1 MSKHDVSTQVNEVN
15 RIASGSEFHGALN
28 SNSDIRID
36 GFFEGKITTTGKLVI
51 GDSARLI
58 GEAVAKS
65 CDVWGEMDGKLLLKE
80 YFGLRKTGVFKGK
93 IACNKVFI
101 EEGGVF
107 NGSCKI
113 ISEQEFEE
121 NIKSLIDTDSKQQT
135 V

>member
-1 MSKHDVSTQVNEVN
+1 MSKHEISTQVNEVN
-15 RIASGSEFHGALN
+15 RIASGSEFRGSLN

-51 GDSARLI
+51 GDSAHLV

-65 CDVWGEMDGKLLLKE
+65 CDVWGEMDGKILLKE
-80 YFGLRKTGVFKGK
+80 YFGLRKTGIFKGK

-107 NGSCKI
+107 NGSCRI
-113 ISEQEFEE
+113 ISELEFEDG
-121 NIKSLIDTDSKQQT
+121 IKALTEVESKQGI
-135 V
+135 

>member
-1 MSKHDVSTQVNEVN
+1 MSKHEVSKQVNEVN
-15 RIASGSEFHGALN
+15 RIASGSEFCGSLN

-58 GEAVAKS
+58 GEAVARS
-65 CDVWGEMDGKLLLKE
+65 CDVWGEMDGNLLLKE
-80 YFGLRKTGVFKGK
+80 YFGLRKTGSFKGK

-113 ISEQEFEE
+113 INEE
-121 NIKSLIDTDSKQQT
+121 ELKQLL
-135 V
+135 

>member
-1 MSKHDVSTQVNEVN
+1 MSKHEVSTQINEVN
-15 RIASGSEFHGALN
+15 RIASGSEFHGTLN

-51 GDSARLI
+51 GEAAHLI

-65 CDVWGEMDGKLLLKE
+65 CDVWGEMDGKILIKE
-80 YFGLRKTGVFKGK
+80 YFGLRKTGTFRGK

-107 NGSCKI
+107 NGTCRI
-113 ISEQEFEE
+113 ITEEEFKESIKKLAEVE
-121 NIKSLIDTDSKQQT
+121 NKQII
-135 V
+135 

>member
-1 MSKHDVSTQVNEVN
+1 MSKHEISTQVNEVN
-15 RIASGSEFHGALN
+15 RIASGSEFRGSLN

-36 GFFEGKITTTGKLVI
+36 GFFDGKITTTGKLVI
-51 GDSARLI
+51 GDSARLV

-65 CDVWGEMDGKLLLKE
+65 CDVWGEMDGKILLKE
-80 YFGLRKTGVFKGK
+80 YFGLRKTGSFKGK

-113 ISEQEFEE
+113 ISESEFE
-121 NIKSLIDTDSKQQT
+121 NSIKAINEIDVKQG

>member
-1 MSKHDVSTQVNEVN
+1 MSKNEVSTQVNEVN
-15 RIASGSEFHGALN
+15 RIASGSEFRGVLN

-65 CDVWGEMDGKLLLKE
+65 CDVWGVMDGKILLKE
-80 YFGLRKTGVFKGK
+80 YLGLRKTGSFKGK
-93 IACNKVFI
+93 VACNKVFI

-107 NGSCKI
+107 NGTCKI
-113 ISEQEFEE
+113 ISEVEFEE
-121 NIKSLIDTDSKQQT
+121 STKSLAEIEIKQQSI
-135 V
+135 

>member
-1 MSKHDVSTQVNEVN
+1 MSKNEVSTHVNEVN
-15 RIASGSEFHGALN
+15 RISSGSEFRGTLK
-28 SNSDIRID
+28 SNADIRID

-51 GDSARLI
+51 GDSAHLI

-80 YFGLRKTGVFKGK
+80 YFGLRKTGTFKGK

-101 EEGGVF
+101 EESGVF

-113 ISEQEFEE
+113 ISEDEFEE
-121 NIKSLIDTDSKQQT
+121 SLKALASAEHRQSI
-135 V
+135 